1 MLIKIYIYAL
11 SHKNNNHNNNN
22 EKQDFALSTRTE
34 KCKTKKK
41 LYHFPSRWT
50 QRKKKEIKQP
60 TEKKIKIK
68 KPRMRQYDL
77 YRCLDCIT

>member
-1 MLIKIYIYAL
+1 ML
-11 SHKNNNHNNNN
+11 HKSNNHNNNN
-22 EKQDFALSTRTE
+22 EKQDFALSTRTVRTV

-50 QRKKKEIKQP
+50 QRKKEIKQP

-68 KPRMRQYDL
+68 KPRMKQYDL